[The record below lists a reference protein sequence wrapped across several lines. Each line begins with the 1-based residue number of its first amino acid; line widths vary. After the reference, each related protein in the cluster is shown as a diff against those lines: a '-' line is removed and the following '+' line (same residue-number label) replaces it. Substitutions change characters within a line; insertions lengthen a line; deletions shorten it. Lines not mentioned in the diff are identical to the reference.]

1 MNEKE
6 FIEKILNKESEIPN
20 KFSFM
25 RLIDMIAKYHVNS
38 FDKQKDLLNIVKSE
52 IEKLEIDYYVDF
64 KYDKVIRKIVKN
76 VFSNNLQ
83 LRIVES
89 IVLYK
94 DELDLINT
102 LEKDRD
108 KKLLFTC
115 YIIARFYNT
124 EGWVNMSRIELF
136 KLANITLTSKERN
149 ITIGK
154 LIQGGYLQDS
164 KKNENLNIK
173 VNFIEGEKA
182 LEVKELENVGN
193 QFIAMTKKDYKMC
206 QVCGKLIKING
217 NKIKFCKQCAYKTKL
232 EKNNEY
238 YHNK

>member
-1 MNEKE
+1 M
-6 FIEKILNKESEIPN
+6 
-20 KFSFM
+20 
-25 RLIDMIAKYHVNS
+25 
-38 FDKQKDLLNIVKSE
+38 
-52 IEKLEIDYYVDF
+52 
-64 KYDKVIRKIVKN
+64 
-76 VFSNNLQ
+76 
-83 LRIVES
+83 RIVES

-154 LIQGGYLQDS
+154 LIQSGYLQDS

-182 LEVKELENVGN
+182 LEVKELKNVGN

-206 QVCGKLIKING
+206 EICGKLIKI
-217 NKIKFCKQCAYKTKL
+217 KIKNDYSTKYCVKCAKEKEL
-232 EKNNEY
+232 ESKRNWWNS
-238 YHNK
+238 NR